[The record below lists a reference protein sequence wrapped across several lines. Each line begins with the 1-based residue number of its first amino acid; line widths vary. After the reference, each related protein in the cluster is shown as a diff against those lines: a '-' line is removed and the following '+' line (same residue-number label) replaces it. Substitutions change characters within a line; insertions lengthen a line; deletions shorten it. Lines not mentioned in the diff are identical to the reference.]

1 MNSEAEKD
9 VREFKLYIKRWA
21 TKKMHKL
28 EKKLRYY
35 AKLRYEEPMVIVY
48 LSRKQYDEYIEDQE
62 RRMRAVF
69 VQEVLK

>member
-1 MNSEAEKD
+1 MNSESEKD
-9 VREFKLYIKRWA
+9 VREFKAYIKRWA
-21 TKKMHKL
+21 TKKMRKL

-35 AKLRYEEPMVIVY
+35 ANIRYEEPMIIVY